1 MGILLLK
8 ILEGRDLFL
17 IIESTPNLILESPNE
32 ESNLNLLLSRRSPL
46 VTRDVLIQYLEIFST
61 KLLILGW
68 RSASPPRKLLL
79 VSHNY

>member
-32 ESNLNLLLSRRSPL
+32 ESNLNLLLSRRNPL
-46 VTRDVLIQYLEIFST
+46 VTRDVLIQYLEIFSM